1 MVEGAKKHKVLIVDD
16 TPENIQVLMGT
27 LKDQYAI
34 VAAINGEKALKMAV
48 AEPRPDLILLDIM
61 MPGMDG
67 FEVCRRL
74 KADPGTRD
82 IPVIFLSA
90 LDDTA
95 DKVKGFAEGAVDYI
109 SKPFQPEEVHVRVN
123 THLTINRLNREV
135 QRQRDQLERELKV
148 VSGLQRGLLP
158 GRLPEISAMKLAVH
172 YETSRYAGGD
182 YYDVVELPNHSYGFL
197 VADAEG
203 HSAPAAVMMAMTCA
217 LFRSCPEMHAQP
229 DKVIEFINR
238 NLGNVNRESF
248 VTAIYAVYDATNRQ
262 VRIARAGHPSP
273 ILFRPGEGKAREL
286 ACKGVFV
293 MGMDPYKHV
302 PTTEISLEPGD
313 RLLFYTDGVTE
324 RFNPGDEP
332 YGEERLCRMMERP
345 HVDNPRALL
354 NSIIQD
360 LADFSAERPADDD
373 QAMLLV
379 ISE

>member
-48 AEPRPDLILLDIM
+48 AEPRPDLILLDII

-135 QRQRDQLERELKV
+135 QRQRDQLEHELKV

-229 DKVIEFINR
+229 DKVIDFINR

-273 ILFRPGEGKAREL
+273 ILFRPAEGKAREL

-360 LADFSAERPADDD
+360 LADFAGERPADDD